1 MTGTSRKTYKKYIEI
16 KTKRN
21 RGTETETEDKEG

>member
-21 RGTETETEDKEG
+21 RGRETQTDI